1 MKQTNISVFIPHYG
15 CTHICSFCNQKTI
28 SGHSEPV
35 TEKELESILEGQL
48 ENLKDSG
55 TKAQIAF
62 FGGSFTAI
70 DRDYM
75 IRLLTVAK
83 RYTDAYPEQYD
94 GIRCSTRPDC
104 IDEEILGILKSYG
117 MTAIELGAQSMN
129 DEVLTANRRGHT
141 AQDVRRASRLIKLSG
156 FELGLQMMTGLY
168 KDTEQY
174 CIDTAKEFIAL
185 HCDTVRIYPT
195 VILKNTELGRLHE
208 SGVYDSF
215 TFEQTT
221 RLCAKLLD
229 MFNKAGVAVI
239 RMGLHASRD
248 VEQEM
253 IGGVY
258 HPALREIA
266 ESILY
271 LEKMN
276 AVCEDGGKYV
286 FYTDKRNISK
296 IIGQGGANRNAL
308 SQRGIS
314 FKIKEE
320 KGTDFRAERIG

>member
-1 MKQTNISVFIPHYG
+1 M
-15 CTHICSFCNQKTI
+15 
-28 SGHSEPV
+28 
-35 TEKELESILEGQL
+35 
-48 ENLKDSG
+48 
-55 TKAQIAF
+55 
-62 FGGSFTAI
+62 
-70 DRDYM
+70 
-75 IRLLTVAK
+75 
-83 RYTDAYPEQYD
+83 
-94 GIRCSTRPDC
+94 
-104 IDEEILGILKSYG
+104 
-117 MTAIELGAQSMN
+117 
-129 DEVLTANRRGHT
+129 
-141 AQDVRRASRLIKLSG
+141 
-156 FELGLQMMTGLY
+156 
-168 KDTEQY
+168 
-174 CIDTAKEFIAL
+174 
-185 HCDTVRIYPT
+185 
-195 VILKNTELGRLHE
+195 ILKNTELGRLHE

-221 RLCAKLLD
+221 RLCARLLD

-253 IGGVY
+253 VGGVY

-276 AVCEDGGKYV
+276 AACEDGGKYV

>member
-141 AQDVRRASRLIKLSG
+141 AQDVRRASRLIKQSG

-174 CIDTAKEFIAL
+174 CLVKHIEQFCTEPCCLFKGKAVIHSALVQSAKLGIL
-185 HCDTVRIYPT
+185 KYHRRIYPHR
-195 VILKNTELGRLHE
+195 VAVEC
-208 SGVYDSF
+208 D
-215 TFEQTT
+215 
-221 RLCAKLLD
+221 KLLC
-229 MFNKAGVAVI
+229 GI
-239 RMGLHASRD
+239 
-248 VEQEM
+248 
-253 IGGVY
+253 
-258 HPALREIA
+258 
-266 ESILY
+266 
-271 LEKMN
+271 N
-276 AVCEDGGKYV
+276 AVLLRVLIQPRHHLKPEFK
-286 FYTDKRNISK
+286 S
-296 IIGQGGANRNAL
+296 AL
-308 SQRGIS
+308 LY
-314 FKIKEE
+314 KP
-320 KGTDFRAERIG
+320 

>member
-141 AQDVRRASRLIKLSG
+141 AQDVRRASRLIKQSG
-156 FELGLQMMTGLY
+156 FELGLQMMTGLPG
-168 KDTEQY
+168 DTDEKSLY
-174 CIDTAKEFIAL
+174 TADEIIKLKPDI
-185 HCDTVRIYPT
+185 VRIYPT
-195 VILKNTELGRLHE
+195 LTIK
-208 SGVYDSF
+208 D
-215 TFEQTT
+215 TF
-221 RLCAKLLD
+221 
-229 MFNKAGVAVI
+229 
-239 RMGLHASRD
+239 
-248 VEQEM
+248 
-253 IGGVY
+253 
-258 HPALREIA
+258 
-266 ESILY
+266 
-271 LEKMN
+271 LEKMYLT
-276 AVCEDGGKYV
+276 GKYQPQSV
-286 FYTDKRNISK
+286 DEAVNLAKQLLLKFEKNNIK
-296 IIGQGGANRNAL
+296 IRKVVI
-308 SQRGIS
+308 
-314 FKIKEE
+314 KVIKEIVKDIVFLE
-320 KGTDFRAERIG
+320 QKSERWKQTYTMQTVWS

>member
-129 DEVLTANRRGHT
+129 DEALTVPPA
-141 AQDVRRASRLIKLSG
+141 A
-156 FELGLQMMTGLY
+156 
-168 KDTEQY
+168 
-174 CIDTAKEFIAL
+174 IA
-185 HCDTVRIYPT
+185 
-195 VILKNTELGRLHE
+195 GR
-208 SGVYDSF
+208 
-215 TFEQTT
+215 
-221 RLCAKLLD
+221 
-229 MFNKAGVAVI
+229 
-239 RMGLHASRD
+239 
-248 VEQEM
+248 
-253 IGGVY
+253 
-258 HPALREIA
+258 
-266 ESILY
+266 
-271 LEKMN
+271 
-276 AVCEDGGKYV
+276 
-286 FYTDKRNISK
+286 
-296 IIGQGGANRNAL
+296 
-308 SQRGIS
+308 
-314 FKIKEE
+314 
-320 KGTDFRAERIG
+320 RIGTASADDPATGRKITPGGDGAFGITLPGYGIQTLKFDLEQ